1 MAWPIQVHS
10 IDSDKAWQMAFAR
23 PGVTFAQP
31 MSREVIFLSDDA
43 IASATAR
50 GKDRNRNSPS
60 HLYPTSGNS
69 AKKVRS

>member
-23 PGVTFAQP
+23 PGVTFAPP
-31 MSREVIFLSDDA
+31 MSRELIFL
-43 IASATAR
+43 IGPCHR
-50 GKDRNRNSPS
+50 KRNGPRQDRNRNSPS
-60 HLYPTSGNS
+60 YRYPTSGNS